1 MTINNIYFE
10 EIFPEYVHSYGN
22 VICIPVIDT
31 DEINFTLDEIR
42 ANKGKQPFYKRFN
55 NKEIDPEAY
64 YELRLI
70 LNKETFEPVEIEA
83 WAEYYN
89 EEDDE
94 VYHLPIDNT
103 KEILCQVIN
112 QISEFDMLLTDLRGY
127 I

>member
-10 EIFPEYVHSYGN
+10 EIFPEYVYSYGN
-22 VICIPVIDT
+22 VISIPVVDT

-83 WAEYYN
+83 WAEYCN

-112 QISEFDMLLTDLRGY
+112 QVSEFDMLLTDLRRY
-127 I
+127 F